1 MLPLPCC
8 TDPDQVPAT
17 AAGSVTD
24 GDGDAVGDGGADGE
38 RVCEAAGWLA
48 ESGLTACP
56 RFELA
61 SCRTRTATAIAS
73 TQTVAAAAV
82 PTTLDRRRRPAAG
95 GRATPAAGS
104 GGAPPTAPCAR
115 PAPSAP

>member
-24 GDGDAVGDGGADGE
+24 GDGDAVGGGGADGGPEGPEAGWVAGSGGGGGADGE

-73 TQTVAAAAV
+73 TQTVAAAAG
-82 PTTLDRRRRPAAG
+82 PTTP
-95 GRATPAAGS
+95 
-104 GGAPPTAPCAR
+104 
-115 PAPSAP
+115 